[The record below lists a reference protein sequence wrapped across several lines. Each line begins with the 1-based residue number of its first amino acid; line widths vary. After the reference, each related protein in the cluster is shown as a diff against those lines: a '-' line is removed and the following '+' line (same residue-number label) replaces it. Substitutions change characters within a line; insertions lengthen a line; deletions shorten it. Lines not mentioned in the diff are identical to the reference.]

1 MGQAR
6 KISEAMVVGSRED
19 TRQIA
24 STLIE
29 ESGFHVIEAESVD
42 EAAELLSQSGRRIS
56 FVFADAASPE
66 DARKLTTLIARKWP
80 SIRVLVSLDR
90 AAMDRAELPPSA
102 SRLNR
107 PWRPLDL
114 LIEAERAM
122 N

>member
-6 KISEAMVVGSRED
+6 KISQALVVGSRED
-19 TRQIA
+19 SRQIA

-29 ESGFHVIEAESVD
+29 ESGFHVIEAENVD
-42 EAAELLSQSGRRIS
+42 EAVELLSQSGRRIS

-66 DARKLTTLIARKWP
+66 DARKLTALIARKWP

-102 SRLNR
+102 SRLHR